1 MKSERRDSVTRM
13 RDTLGMKIIRTM
25 LWLVAAVT
33 VGIPVTEAGPIPTTP
48 TYTSKTR
55 LRIPFH
61 QDPEEMRRMG
71 AKEIR
76 LFVSQD
82 RGCSWTQAQKVAT
95 NARHFNFQAPN
106 DGEYWFG
113 VKTVDRNG
121 RLQPDGDAVDTA
133 LQVIVDSTLPQ
144 LRLELQSPA
153 PGWVQINWTAADEHL
168 DPTNLRLE
176 YRQSGMSEWQKVS
189 IVPKATGQTKWS
201 VPQGG
206 IVAVRGWASD
216 LARNTAQDETQLNV
230 AAANESVPRPS
241 VPDLRQ
247 PIAGNN
253 NLPDQFSAM
262 PGGQPQPQDQ
272 FQNAFNGPRG
282 NFVSHPGTREP
293 QPENNTARYR
303 IVNSRRFQIGYKLQ
317 DVGPSGVST
326 VELYITNDEGR
337 TWFRYGTD
345 DDNQSP
351 FQVDVPKEG
360 TYGFSLGVRSGAGL
374 ASEPPQNGDKP
385 SIVVVVDQTPPQLQL
400 LPLEQGRGRSANKIR
415 IQWRFHD
422 DFPSDKP
429 IALYYSPNGQ
439 APWQPISGWTE
450 NTGGFIWNMGPNVP
464 SRFFLRI
471 EGRDMAGNT
480 QVVETPKP
488 VLIDLSRPTAKII
501 DIEAGSGPQ

>member
-1 MKSERRDSVTRM
+1 M
-13 RDTLGMKIIRTM
+13 
-25 LWLVAAVT
+25 WLVAAVT
-33 VGIPVTEAGPIPTTP
+33 VGIPFVEAGPIPTAP

-61 QDPEEMRRMG
+61 QDPEEIRRMG
-71 AKEIR
+71 ATAIR

-82 RGCSWTQAQKVAT
+82 RGRSWTQAQSVAT
-95 NARHFNFQAPN
+95 SARHFNFQAPA

-113 VKTVDRNG
+113 VKTVDRQG
-121 RLQPDGDAVDTA
+121 KLQPDGDTIDTA
-133 LQVIVDSTLPQ
+133 LQVIVDATLPQ
-144 LRLELQSPA
+144 LRLELHQPA
-153 PGWVQINWTAADEHL
+153 PGSVQINWTAADDHL
-168 DPTNLRLE
+168 DPTQLRLE
-176 YRQSGMSEWQKVS
+176 YRQAGMSDWQKIS
-189 IVPKATGQTKWS
+189 ITPKASGQTQWS

-206 IVAVRGWASD
+206 IVAVRGTVSD

-230 AAANESVPRPS
+230 APANESVPRPS

-247 PIAGNN
+247 PIAGRNN
-253 NLPDQFSAM
+253 TMQDQFSAL
-262 PGGQPQPQDQ
+262 PQGAPAGAPQDQ
-272 FQNAFNGPRG
+272 FNTGFSGPRG
-282 NFVSHPGTREP
+282 NFISHPAHRE
-293 QPENNTARYR
+293 QADNSSSNSTARFR

-326 VELYITNDEGR
+326 VEMYITNDEGR

-345 DDNQSP
+345 EDNQSP
-351 FQVDVPKEG
+351 FQVEVPKEG

-374 ASEPPQNGDKP
+374 SSDPPQNGDKP
-385 SIVVVVDQTPPQLQL
+385 SIVVVVDQTAPRLQL

-415 IQWRFHD
+415 IQWRFQD

-429 IALYYSPNGQ
+429 IALYYSTNGQ

-450 NTGGFIWNMGPNVP
+450 NTGGYIWNMGPNVP

-480 QVVETPKP
+480 QVVETPQP

-501 DIEAGSGPQ
+501 DVEAGSGPQ